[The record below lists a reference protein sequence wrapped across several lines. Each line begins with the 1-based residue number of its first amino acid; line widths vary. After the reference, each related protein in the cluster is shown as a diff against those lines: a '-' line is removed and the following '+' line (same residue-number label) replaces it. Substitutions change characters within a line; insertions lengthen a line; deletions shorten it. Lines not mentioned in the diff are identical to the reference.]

1 MGPFSRDYGMWLYAV
16 YIHNYILKCM
26 FCRLVQDR
34 ELSLLDG
41 TRLLS
46 QERYTLA
53 RTAAGLSEEEM
64 AERYGKELL

>member
-1 MGPFSRDYGMWLYAV
+1 MTYAEC
-16 YIHNYILKCM
+16 ILNYIPMCM

-64 AERYGKELL
+64 AERYVNKLL